1 MYSIY
6 IYDMIHRIRIDAPR
20 IFKKKL
26 FLLKIFLLTIF
37 HSAFLTHVN
46 LVFFLSVIYP
56 PPPSSLLNTVKF
68 LLIYII
74 PRSVPLLEVLTKGG
88 LMRVLNNWNYIG
100 RNNE

>member
-1 MYSIY
+1 MHQQLTEGSAGRYNLPTIILANLQMVGGRELMCTVHIEDS
-6 IYDMIHRIRIDAPR
+6 
-20 IFKKKL
+20 
-26 FLLKIFLLTIF
+26 LL
-37 HSAFLTHVN
+37 
-46 LVFFLSVIYP
+46 

-100 RNNE
+100 RNNEE